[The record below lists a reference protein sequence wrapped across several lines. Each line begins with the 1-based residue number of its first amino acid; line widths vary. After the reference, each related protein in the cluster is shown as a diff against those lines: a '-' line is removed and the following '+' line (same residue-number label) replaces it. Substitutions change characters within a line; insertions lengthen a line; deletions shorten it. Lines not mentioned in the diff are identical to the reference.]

1 MGEAAKPLLFDGFQ
15 TGCNYVLRGKRGTSW
30 HSHVFAKMCRK
41 PLFVAGAALWG
52 RPSSFYVTCVLL
64 RVLCESHC
72 RIATVASS
80 GDNVQIAWQ
89 AWHVVTCDDTPH
101 STIHTLHSTLYTLH
115 RTLNT
120 LHSTLY
126 TPTLYTPHFTLHT
139 LHSTLYTLHFT
150 RHTLHSALYTPHFT
164 LYTLHSASH
173 NPHFS
178 LYTPHSPLN
187 TPLSS
192 HLTLCTPPSSG
203 SHSLQR
209 TGTVTGKHAQDC
221 SKHLFHKG
229 VLRDCIRVRG
239 LHLVLLFE
247 KSSSNR
253 VLIWVLSEN
262 WVP

>member
-1 MGEAAKPLLFDGFQ
+1 
-15 TGCNYVLRGKRGTSW
+15 
-30 HSHVFAKMCRK
+30 MCRK

-101 STIHTLHSTLYTLH
+101 STIHTLHSTLYTV
-115 RTLNT
+115 
-120 LHSTLY
+120 
-126 TPTLYTPHFTLHT
+126 
-139 LHSTLYTLHFT
+139 
-150 RHTLHSALYTPHFT
+150 HSALYTPHFT
-164 LYTLHSASH
+164 LYTLHSALH

-209 TGTVTGKHAQDC
+209 TGTATGKNAQDC

-239 LHLVLLFE
+239 LHLVLLRYVAE

>member
-30 HSHVFAKMCRK
+30 HPHVSAKMSRE
-41 PLFVAGAALWG
+41 PLFVASAALWG

-64 RVLCESHC
+64 RVLCESNC
-72 RIATVASS
+72 RIAALPRLR
-80 GDNVQIAWQ
+80 Q
-89 AWHVVTCDDTPH
+89 AVTTCKSRGRRGRRGMLWHAMTLHTLQ
-101 STIHTLHSTLYTLH
+101 STLYTLHSTLYTV
-115 RTLNT
+115 
-120 LHSTLY
+120 HS
-126 TPTLYTPHFTLHT
+126 TLYTPHFTLHT
-139 LHSTLYTLHFT
+139 LHSTLYTPHFT
-150 RHTLHSALYTPHFT
+150 LYTLHVALYTPHFT
-164 LYTLHSASH
+164 LYTLHSALH

-192 HLTLCTPPSSG
+192 HLTLCSPPSSG

-209 TGTVTGKHAQDC
+209 TGTVTGKNAQDC
-221 SKHLFHKG
+221 PKHLFHKG

-239 LHLVLLFE
+239 LHLVLLRYVAE

-262 WVP
+262 WVS